1 MFFMKIHDEMD
12 SLTLENFEDG
22 GEIYIITDESSQR
35 GQTAEE
41 IIRPRSR
48 FNWQLQWLFKYHSL
62 VKYTIKLFT
71 YVPKQ

>member
-35 GQTAEE
+35 DQTAEE

>member
-1 MFFMKIHDEMD
+1 MFFMKIHDDMD

-35 GQTAEE
+35 DQTAEE

-71 YVPKQ
+71 YVPKL